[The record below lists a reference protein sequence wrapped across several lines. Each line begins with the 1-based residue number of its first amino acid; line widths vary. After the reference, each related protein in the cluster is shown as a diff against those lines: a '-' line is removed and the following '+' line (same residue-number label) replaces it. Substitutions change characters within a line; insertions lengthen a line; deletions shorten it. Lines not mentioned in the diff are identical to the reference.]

1 MKEQEKTKRFKK
13 AYAYFEKKILT
24 KLLIVSVTL
33 FCLLSIYAYLE
44 TRTNYLNYL

>member
-1 MKEQEKTKRFKK
+1 MNNAKFKK

-33 FCLLSIYAYLE
+33 FCLIAFYGYLDSQ
-44 TRTNYLNYL
+44 TNYLNNL

>member
-1 MKEQEKTKRFKK
+1 MNKVKFKK

-33 FCLLSIYAYLE
+33 FCLIAIYGYLDSQ
-44 TRTNYLNYL
+44 TNYLNYF

>member
-1 MKEQEKTKRFKK
+1 MNKVKFKK

-24 KLLIVSVTL
+24 KLLIVSLIL
-33 FCLLSIYAYLE
+33 FSLLSIYVYLE